1 MAAATV
7 TIIGCRHD
15 APAAAGWTGE
25 RSTRGDTVTVFSR
38 TPVTPEADSA
48 HRLPVPTI
56 VWTSDSLMRPIQ
68 IEPGPDSLLFVA
80 DGWRI
85 FVLGR
90 GGTLVTV
97 LGRRGDGPGEFRRI
111 QGVHFLPPDTLLA
124 WDGNTRRLSWLGLD
138 GRLLKSVTMMASP
151 GYGSPRPGRPVA
163 WGAPSGP
170 GDSVLISWAAGM
182 VRVADTPDSLVIV
195 AAPLT
200 GGPPRRLLAL
210 ADIQWADFGS
220 VLGPAR
226 AYAPRS
232 LYAFGS
238 RGAIAVADGMEACV
252 TLHRPGEPPLEM
264 CREWTRGKVGPE
276 ERSAEV
282 LARLDASDQQRTF
295 LTAMIEGQEYPELR
309 NSIAD
314 LVFGMRGRIW
324 TRMVDST
331 ARMHPMIEGQFPEVR
346 PEAYRWTVFGEDGR
360 WETDVMLP
368 SEFQPLLIDGKSM
381 WGVIEDQNGA
391 PAIATI
397 AGEAGQPSPMARVS
411 DGGRSD

>member
-85 FVLGR
+85 FVLAR

-111 QGVHFLPPDTLLA
+111 QGVHFLPPDTLLP
-124 WDGNTRRLSWLGLD
+124 WDANTRRLRWLRLE
-138 GRLLKSVTMMASP
+138 GRLLKSVTIMAP
-151 GYGSPRPGRPVA
+151 PAYGSPRPGRPVA

-170 GDSVLISWAAGM
+170 GDSVLIPWSAGM
-182 VRVADTPDSLVIV
+182 ARVADMPDSLLIV

-200 GGPPRRLLAL
+200 GDPPRRLLTL
-210 ADIQWADFGS
+210 PELHMADFHS
-220 VLGPAR
+220 VLGP
-226 AYAPRS
+226 
-232 LYAFGS
+232 GS
-238 RGAIAVADGMEACV
+238 
-252 TLHRPGEPPLEM
+252 
-264 CREWTRGKVGPE
+264 
-276 ERSAEV
+276 
-282 LARLDASDQQRTF
+282 
-295 LTAMIEGQEYPELR
+295 
-309 NSIAD
+309 
-314 LVFGMRGRIW
+314 
-324 TRMVDST
+324 
-331 ARMHPMIEGQFPEVR
+331 
-346 PEAYRWTVFGEDGR
+346 AYR
-360 WETDVMLP
+360 
-368 SEFQPLLIDGKSM
+368 
-381 WGVIEDQNGA
+381 
-391 PAIATI
+391 
-397 AGEAGQPSPMARVS
+397 
-411 DGGRSD
+411 